1 MVQVA
6 AVTYARGFL
15 WSAGRKQRK
24 ITQEEAGPLQTAS
37 TIMWAC
43 KQSSAHLAAPLISGS
58 LQSFCDA
65 QWGGLRSQGVIPL
78 VCWVLRV
85 PVHPPPRP
93 EGAQVGLLGATPG
106 VGLGDLG
113 LELPGHAAVPF
124 LSRGDAA
131 LQPWKELGGVRGNSS
146 SAELPE
152 AASLCR

>member
-1 MVQVA
+1 MA

-43 KQSSAHLAAPLISGS
+43 KLNSGS

-65 QWGGLRSQGVIPL
+65 QWGELRPEGVIPL

-93 EGAQVGLLGATPG
+93 EGAQVGLLVATPG

-124 LSRGDAA
+124 LFRGDAA